1 MVGILPFPPE
11 ATNHLILSLFDT
23 ISLRRSS
30 KKTRSSNSSS
40 LNSFSLLVVSTSD
53 ELRAGAATKCDL
65 KDLPW
70 TLAQL
75 HNIVKAH
82 WAASIIYML
91 LDFKLDAPLDEL
103 DDSDMMLGLEEAPDN
118 IPATPSFRRISSISL
133 ELAWKNN
140 NIFLEHYNFLQPTP
154 PSILFNK
161 NPNINQI
168 IKLATQSGRKS
179 GW

>member
-1 MVGILPFPPE
+1 MEAANVSLHGKHHPGTVFYPVFALFFILFPLGTFLIFFQLSLSLMVGILPFPPE

-53 ELRAGAATKCDL
+53 ELRADAATKCDL

-75 HNIVKAH
+75 HYCQSSLSCQYHIYVVRFQVRRTTG
-82 WAASIIYML
+82 WARWFRY
-91 LDFKLDAPLDEL
+91 DAWTWGG
-103 DDSDMMLGLEEAPDN
+103 SWQY
-118 IPATPSFRRISSISL
+118 PSNTKF
-133 ELAWKNN
+133 
-140 NIFLEHYNFLQPTP
+140 
-154 PSILFNK
+154 
-161 NPNINQI
+161 
-168 IKLATQSGRKS
+168 
-179 GW
+179 

>member
-133 ELAWKNN
+133 ELAWKKKHISRALQFSPTNPT
-140 NIFLEHYNFLQPTP
+140 LNFDQQ
-154 PSILFNK
+154 